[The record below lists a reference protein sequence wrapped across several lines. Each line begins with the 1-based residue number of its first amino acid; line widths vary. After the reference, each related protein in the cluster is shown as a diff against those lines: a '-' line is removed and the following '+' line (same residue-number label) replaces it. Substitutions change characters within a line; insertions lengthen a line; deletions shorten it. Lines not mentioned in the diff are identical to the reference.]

1 MHKEFQFMLVIMSVQ
16 MDYRIENVKK
26 DGDIVKTQGR
36 HHFWYIFSKP
46 LDAKQGTYLEGLD
59 SGKVLY

>member
-16 MDYRIENVKK
+16 MDYRMEDVEN
-26 DGDIVKTQGR
+26 DTDIVKIQGM

-46 LDAKQGTYLEGLD
+46 LDVITRNILQAVG
-59 SGKVLY
+59 